1 MSQIID
7 APAPP
12 VVKKKSVSQT
22 GHAMN
27 VANFET
33 LLAYVAGYGAAYN
46 PSNAVLQLLSLQQIL
61 TAAQNSLLEV
71 NEALPVWKNAID
83 LRESVFE
90 PLSKLATRIVNAVEV
105 SGLPESFVDD
115 VRSVVRKLQGKRAKP
130 VKTDSADAAVK
141 TISASQMGFEDRLNH
156 FQELIQLLESQP
168 SYAPN
173 ETDLQVATLQT
184 MFADMKAKN
193 SSAVSSYVPLDNKR
207 LARNTVLYA
216 PTTGLV
222 DRAEAVKK
230 YVKSAFGA
238 DSPQYAQIK
247 GLKFSYP
254 TTRK

>member
-1 MSQIID
+1 MSQTID

-61 TAAQNSLLEV
+61 TDAQNSLLQV
-71 NEALPVWKNAID
+71 NEAMPVWKNAID

-90 PLSKLATRIVNAVEV
+90 GLSKLVTRIVNAVEV

-115 VRSVVRKLQGKRAKP
+115 VKTVARKLQGKRAKA
-130 VKTDSADAAVK
+130 VKTNDPDDTKK
-141 TISASQMGFEDRLNH
+141 TISASQMGFDDRLNH

-168 SYAPN
+168 AYAPN
-173 ETDLQVATLQT
+173 ETDLQVVTLQNV
-184 MFADMKAKN
+184 FADMKAKN
-193 SSAVSSYVPLDNKR
+193 SAAVSSYVPLDNKR
-207 LARNTVLYA
+207 LARNAVLYT
-216 PTTGLV
+216 PITGLV

-238 DSPQYAQIK
+238 DSPQYAQIRNIS
-247 GLKFSYP
+247 F
-254 TTRK
+254 RKEKI